1 MSLFNH
7 ATATCP
13 HCAAQFDV
21 EVVASINADR
31 RPDLRQ
37 QIIDGAFQ
45 AVTCPTCATIFRLPP
60 AFTYVDVGRG
70 QWVLAYAAHELENW
84 PALEAQAAV
93 VFARSYGSEAPA
105 AAREIGAGLT
115 QRITFGWPALR
126 EKLLARTMGLDD
138 VTLELLKIAVMRSV
152 QKPPFADETELRL
165 VGEDDGALKL
175 AWLETGS
182 EATLASLAVQRD
194 IYDDIA
200 FDTAAWSGLREQV
213 AGRSFVDVNRLLVAP
228 ALAA

>member
-7 ATATCP
+7 ATVTCP

-37 QIIDGAFQ
+37 QIIDGTFQ
-45 AVTCPTCATIFRLPP
+45 AATCPKCATRFRLPP

-70 QWVLAYAAHELENW
+70 QWVLAYADYELENW
-84 PALEAQAAV
+84 PVLETQAAT
-93 VFARSYGSEAPA
+93 VFARSYGDEAPA

-126 EKLLARTMGLDD
+126 EKLIAHEMTLDD
-138 VTLELLKIAVMRSV
+138 VTLELLKIAVMRNV

-165 VGEDDGALKL
+165 VGPDDGALKL
-175 AWLETGS
+175 AWLDRTG
-182 EATLASLAVQRD
+182 ERTLASLTVQRD

-200 FDTAAWSGLREQV
+200 FDKAAWADLRTQL
-213 AGRSFVDVNRLLVAP
+213 AGHSFVDVDRLLVAP
-228 ALAA
+228 ALAV